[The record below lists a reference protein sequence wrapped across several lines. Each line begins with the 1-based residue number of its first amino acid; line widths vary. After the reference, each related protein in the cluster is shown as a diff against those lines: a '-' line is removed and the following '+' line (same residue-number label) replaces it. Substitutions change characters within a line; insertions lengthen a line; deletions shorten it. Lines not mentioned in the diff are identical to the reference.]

1 MGSKDKAELTA
12 LNAELMNFDLDNV
25 TAEELEHRLELAI
38 ATMPA
43 PSFFCDV
50 DCSNCPNN
58 VCCKN
63 GKTVDGA

>member
-1 MGSKDKAELTA
+1 MGPKGKAELTA
-12 LNAELMNFDLDNV
+12 LNAELMSFDLDNV

-43 PSFFCDV
+43 PSFFCDI

-58 VCCKN
+58 ICCKN
-63 GKTVDGA
+63 AKDTGF